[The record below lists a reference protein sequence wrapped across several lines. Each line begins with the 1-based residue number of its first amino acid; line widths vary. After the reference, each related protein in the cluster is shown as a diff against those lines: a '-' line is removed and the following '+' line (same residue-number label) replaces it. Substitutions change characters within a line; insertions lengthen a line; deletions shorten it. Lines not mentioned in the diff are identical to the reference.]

1 MIEKVVTW
9 AIAKVVEEEID
20 DSVLMATL
28 LGVLLD
34 TAAFKAVGLPTSG
47 AMAAGGATGAA
58 HSIYK
63 KTRGRA

>member
-9 AIAKVVEEEID
+9 AIANVIEEEID
-20 DSVLMATL
+20 DSVLMAAL

-34 TAAFKAVGLPTSG
+34 TAAFKTVGLPTTIAMG
-47 AMAAGGATGAA
+47 AGAVTGAA

-63 KTRGRA
+63 KTRSRA